1 MSSAALSFGLL
12 FLLAGIG
19 LGAAGVEPSGI
30 AGGVLS
36 QVRHRQTQA
45 LDHHAED
52 LLEKRP
58 VGLLSQRFQGTGEA
72 LTTERRRR
80 KLNVPRFEVVFGR
93 LLTKGKGRQPR

>member
-19 LGAAGVEPSGI
+19 LGAAGIEPSGI

-36 QVRHRQTQA
+36 QVRHRQTQ
-45 LDHHAED
+45 
-52 LLEKRP
+52 
-58 VGLLSQRFQGTGEA
+58 A